1 MSVSEYYADSLA
13 GLAEGYRLQTLE
25 IYNWGT
31 FHNVIWSVSPG
42 GDMAVLAG
50 ENGSGKSTLVDALI
64 TLIVPPIQRGYNL
77 ASGAE
82 GRKRGERDLKSY
94 FQGEFGRARGEDSD
108 IPMRLREHGTYS
120 VLLSVFQNPSTGK
133 VITLA
138 QLLYQDTDG
147 NLKPV
152 YVVAERQLNI
162 REAMSFNGNV
172 PAFKKRLQGMDART
186 YGEFSSYS
194 ADFKKLFGLR
204 SDNALKLFNRIVAMK
219 EIGKLNDFI
228 RDYMLE
234 PLNVNE
240 RIEQLYRNYQNLTQ
254 AYESIRLDERRLE
267 QLKPI
272 SESAISR
279 DRLTVH
285 IEEARRC
292 AEIVPTYFAFRKIDL
307 LGEAIHETEEAIA
320 YYQSEADRARQV
332 REIKQKEKE
341 DLRISIE
348 NDDVG
353 RRIERI
359 KDEIRH
365 RREIMGPK
373 QRSEKKYTA
382 LAMKLGLNGYGDP
395 QAFYTNIQS
404 TQAQLDEIMRE
415 QEALTPRLR
424 ELSREEDR
432 VQARR
437 DELQENL
444 QALKG
449 RKSQLPP
456 ALLGLRER
464 MAAKLDIPELS
475 LPFIGELL
483 KVRDEESQW
492 EAAIEKLLRGYAQQM
507 LVPVPCY
514 AAVRRYVDQ
523 TRLNGKIVYLVVSEN
538 HQQPEISRERDI
550 LFHKMEIN
558 PNVDRILTSWL
569 RADLIR
575 YWDYHCV
582 QDVQQFANLNRAL
595 TVNGQIKHNA
605 TRHEKDDRNF
615 GNRADYFLGWDNRAK
630 IEALNRLLHQQEQAN
645 ARLVE
650 QIAQIQDRQEAF
662 RQHLQNL
669 NDLRGFTDFADIDWA
684 ADQRQIEG
692 LGAERQQ
699 LEDSSDHFHQ
709 LQKQLQAAEAA
720 LAGLENTVRQCD
732 YTLGTHNKDLERY
745 QQDRERCIAISH
757 EAPAGAEQY
766 AERIEAR
773 LKGKDLMLQNT
784 DLLLSDTQNYFH
796 NSAAS
801 YQGRL
806 KSAED
811 DLLHRLSIFVRDFH
825 ESSTDL
831 DPSLEALPG
840 FLALKARIERDDL
853 PRHQERFRDLMNEN
867 IAQDILDFRA
877 ELENKEREYVE
888 RIDALN
894 EALRR
899 IRYEEHT
906 HIQLRFKKTSSSGEV
921 SQFRASLNAAIPNQM
936 RPDLLETYF
945 EPIRLL
951 IEKLK
956 NEAAWAKR
964 VTDPRQWLEFYAQ
977 EIEED
982 GREGEVYSDSSGKSG
997 GQKAKL
1003 AYTVLASAIAD
1014 QYGINQED
1022 EDATRAFRFVVV
1034 DEVFSKLDERN
1045 ARFAMELF
1053 QQLKLQ
1059 VMVVTPMD
1067 KLHIAEPFVGAVHI
1081 VSNPNGSN
1089 SSVLNLTI
1097 NEYHT
1102 RRAEFIAERQAE

>member
-1 MSVSEYYADSLA
+1 MSVSERYAYSLNA
-13 GLAEGYRLQTLE
+13 LAEGYRLQTLE

-42 GDMAVLAG
+42 GNMTVLAG

-82 GRKRGERDLKSY
+82 GRKRGERDPKSY
-94 FQGEFGRARGEDSD
+94 FHGEYGRARSEDGD
-108 IPMRLREHGTYS
+108 VAKRLRESGTYT
-120 VLLSVFQNPSTGK
+120 VLLGVFQNPATSK

-147 NLKPV
+147 GLKPV
-152 YVVAERQLNI
+152 YIVAEKQLSI
-162 REAMSFNGNV
+162 REAMGFNGNV
-172 PAFKKRLQGMDART
+172 PAFKRRLQGMEART
-186 YGEFSSYS
+186 YTEFSAYS

-272 SESAISR
+272 SEGAISR
-279 DRLTVH
+279 DRLTAQ

-292 AEIVPTYFAFRKIDL
+292 ADVVPAYFAYKKIDL
-307 LGEAIHETEEAIA
+307 LDTAIRETKESIA
-320 YYQSEADRARQV
+320 YFQGEADRARLS

-348 NDDVG
+348 NDDAG
-353 RRIERI
+353 RRMERI
-359 KDEIRH
+359 KVEIHH
-365 RREIMGPK
+365 RREIMGPR
-373 QRSEKKYTA
+373 QRGEKKYTA
-382 LAMKLGLNGYGDP
+382 LAMKLGLSGYGDS
-395 QAFYTNIQS
+395 QAFHANIRAA
-404 TQAQLDEIMRE
+404 QAELDEILQE
-415 QEALTPRLR
+415 QESLTPRLR
-424 ELSREEDR
+424 ELGREEDR
-432 VQARR
+432 VQTKC

-464 MAAKLDIPELS
+464 MAAELDIPESS

-483 KVRDEESQW
+483 KVRDEESRW

-507 LVPVPCY
+507 LVPERYY
-514 AAVRRYVDQ
+514 AVVRHYVNQ
-523 TRLNGKIVYLVVSEN
+523 TRLNGKIVYLLVSEN
-538 HQQPEISRERDI
+538 RQQPEIPREREM
-550 LFHKMEIN
+550 LFYKMEIN
-558 PNVDRILTSWL
+558 PDADRVLTSWL

-575 YWDYHCV
+575 YWDYRCV

-630 IEALNRLLHQQEQAN
+630 IEALAKLLHHQEQAR
-645 ARLVE
+645 ARLAE
-650 QIAQIQDRQEAF
+650 QIAQLHNQQEAL
-662 RQHLQNL
+662 RQRLQDL

-684 ADQRQIEG
+684 TDQRQIED
-692 LGAERQQ
+692 LEAERQQ
-699 LEDSSDHFHQ
+699 LGASSDHLHQ
-709 LQKQLQAAEAA
+709 LQKQLQAAEVT
-720 LAGLENTVRQCD
+720 LAELENTMRQCD

-745 QQDRERCIAISH
+745 EQDRERCIAISR

-766 AERIEAR
+766 VERIEAR
-773 LKGKDLMLQNT
+773 LKGKDLTLQNA
-784 DLLLSDTQNYFH
+784 DLLSSDTQNYFH
-796 NSAAS
+796 NSASS

-806 KSAED
+806 KSTED
-811 DLLHRLSIFVRDFH
+811 DLLHRLSTFVRDFH

-877 ELENKEREYVE
+877 ELENKEREYME

-894 EALRR
+894 DALKR

-956 NEAAWAKR
+956 NETAWAKR

-1022 EDATRAFRFVVV
+1022 EDATRTFRFVVV

-1081 VSNPNGSN
+1081 VSNPDGSN

-1097 NEYHT
+1097 NEYRA
-1102 RRAEFIAERQAE
+1102 RRAEFMGGRHTR